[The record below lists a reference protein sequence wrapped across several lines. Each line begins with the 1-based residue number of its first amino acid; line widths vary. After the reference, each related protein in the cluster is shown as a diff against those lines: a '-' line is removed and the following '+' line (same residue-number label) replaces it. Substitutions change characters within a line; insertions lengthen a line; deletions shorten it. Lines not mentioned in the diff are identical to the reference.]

1 MPVVSR
7 ALRAHGEFCL
17 PVQGRGKRE
26 QGWHFITRREKRREG
41 RAPIVSFVLYSSFVM
56 VGSNT

>member
-17 PVQGRGKRE
+17 PVQGSGKRE
-26 QGWHFITRREKRREG
+26 QEWHFIARREKRREG
-41 RAPIVSFVLYSSFVM
+41 TAPIVSLVLYSSFVT
-56 VGSNT
+56 VASNT